1 MIAVA
6 MMTMVSCDQIEDAI
20 NDIKD
25 NQEAQVTDNGL
36 QVSLSFKQSGYSE
49 KHTATFEPGQGV
61 AGLQDTLCTSY
72 LVEKTFLTQDLAR
85 LAYNAICDSLPQQE
99 VQKRQFELKDK
110 TISYNEP
117 TYVGMSKFLVK
128 GQMQLYCNTI
138 NQAVNAA
145 GGFDPNK
152 VNMPSGGSNPGQG
165 GQSGQGGQGQG
176 GSQLYKFN
184 PQFTESEDGLKIT
197 YTYNDFTQSISRMQ
211 EVYFETVESDTL
223 CTAYN
228 YTDTYARED
237 IAQYEFEH
245 KYSFEDL
252 EPLNYQINGAVIT
265 HSDPDFIGVSKARIK
280 QSILISYNTQVEMD
294 AMQ

>member
-6 MMTMVSCDQIEDAI
+6 MMAMVSCDQIEDAI

-36 QVSLSFKQSGYSE
+36 QVSLSFKQAGYAE

-72 LVEKTFLTQDLAR
+72 QVEKTFLTADLAR

-138 NQAVNAA
+138 NQAMNAA

-152 VNMPSGGSNPGQG
+152 VNMPGGGSNPGQG
-165 GQSGQGGQGQG
+165 GQGGQGGQAGQTT
-176 GSQLYKFN
+176 LNKFN
-184 PQFTESEDGLKIT
+184 AQFDESEDGLT
-197 YTYNDFTQSISRMQ
+197 LTLAYWDHTQSIARVKVAS
-211 EVYFETVESDTL
+211 FEANGSDTL
-223 CTAYN
+223 CVN
-228 YTDTYARED
+228 YAFSDTYMREE
-237 IAQYEFEH
+237 IAQYEFEQH
-245 KYSFEDL
+245 YQ
-252 EPLNYQINGAVIT
+252 NYDSEYRYTINGAIIT
-265 HSDPDFIGVSKARIK
+265 HVDPDYIGAPKDGIK
-280 QSILISYNTQVEMD
+280 QQMLYDYNAMTQMD
-294 AMQ
+294 NM